1 MRGKLG
7 TAAWTAAAI
16 AAAVTLWVLL
26 GMGGSP
32 EPEHNEDHSQGFS
45 RGDPVAVVGEYTL
58 YDTDLALVR
67 AGEAQPRPG
76 PGSDPGLRRRDAGWR
91 TPPSAPSLRPGQ
103 GSSTSGTSWWTA

>member
-1 MRGKLG
+1 MNSAPVTRSMPGHSVFSIIFRAEGSIEGKLG

-45 RGDPVAVVGEYTL
+45 RGDPVAVVG
-58 YDTDLALVR
+58 
-67 AGEAQPRPG
+67 
-76 PGSDPGLRRRDAGWR
+76 S
-91 TPPSAPSLRPGQ
+91 TP
-103 GSSTSGTSWWTA
+103 STIPI